1 MKTAILSIIY
11 YEPEWYQTVQ
21 DIADYAKGVPVF
33 FADRGGTGSLAGA
46 INRGFLQN
54 RLWDL
59 DQEIEYV
66 WVLTNVR
73 FGPNALEPLESA
85 MDAMPRLAA
94 LHPSFD
100 SDHLHLKQ
108 QPGRGVLEVPFV
120 EFTAPLV
127 RRRVFRDTQ
136 LDERM
141 PYSGHDLD
149 WGYRVRQRG
158 YKLAVHH
165 GVRIN
170 HTYIRNNSANH
181 LVTLQRKTLREQHE
195 QPTKDL
201 IRKLYGP
208 NHAEL
213 LGSNY

>member
-11 YEPEWYQTVQ
+11 YEPEWLETCK
-21 DIADYAKGVPVF
+21 DLAAYAHGYPVF
-33 FADRGGTGSLAGA
+33 FVDRHGTGSLAAA
-46 INRGFLQN
+46 INRGFLHHSMAL
-54 RLWDL
+54 RFD
-59 DQEIEYV
+59 YV

-73 FGPNALEPLESA
+73 FGPDCIQVLEKA
-85 MDAMPRLAA
+85 MRENPAYAA
-94 LHPSFD
+94 LHPCFE
-100 SDHLHLKQ
+100 SDHSHLRA
-108 QPGRGVLEVPFV
+108 QPGMGLVDVPFV

-127 RRRVFRDTQ
+127 HAWTFHRIG

-141 PYSGHDLD
+141 PYAGHDVD
-149 WGYRVRQRG
+149 WGYRVRQIGGRI
-158 YKLAVHH
+158 AVHH
-165 GVRIN
+165 GVKVS
-170 HTYIRNNSANH
+170 HTYIRHNQTNH

-201 IRKLYGP
+201 IRKIYGP